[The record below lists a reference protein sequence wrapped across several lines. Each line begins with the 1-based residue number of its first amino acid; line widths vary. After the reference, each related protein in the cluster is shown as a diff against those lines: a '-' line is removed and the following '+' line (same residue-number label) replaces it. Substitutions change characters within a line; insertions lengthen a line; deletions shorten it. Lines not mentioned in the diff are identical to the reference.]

1 MTTVAARSGRLERR
15 AAARLCSVPRRGA
28 RGARRGDPAGR
39 RRRAPGAHPGRAGLP
54 CAEITFRT
62 AAAAA
67 AIAAIAAAVP
77 ELRVGAGTV
86 LTVEQAEAALQA
98 GASFIVAPG
107 FDPAV
112 VDFALQRGVPIVP
125 GVCTP
130 TEVTLALARGLSL
143 LKLFPAEA
151 AGGVAYLKAL
161 AAPFG
166 AARFVPTGG
175 IGPDNL
181 ASYLAVRQVVACG
194 GSWMVTKELIAA
206 GDFDTIGGLACEAPD
221 ASPARPARAPE
232 PGEGGSRGPARDPP
246 RRSVPLG
253 PRRPRRGHAAPR
265 PRRGPHRDHAARSA
279 STRAAANTTWRAA
292 CGAASACAPPW

>member
-1 MTTVAARSGRLERR
+1 MSAEGFASFLAEVRLVPVVAIPRADDAVPLARTLVE
-15 AAARLCSVPRRGA
+15 
-28 RGARRGDPAGR
+28 
-39 RRRAPGAHPGRAGLP
+39 AGLP

-62 AAAAA
+62 DAAAA
-67 AIAAIAAAVP
+67 AIAAIATGVP

-86 LTVEQAEAALQA
+86 LSVAQAEAAVRA

-112 VDFALQRGVPIVP
+112 VDFALERGIPVVP

-130 TEVTLALARGLSL
+130 TEVTLALACGLSV

-181 ASYLAVRQVVACG
+181 ASYLAVRQVIACG
-194 GSWMVTKELIAA
+194 GSWMVTKDLIAA
-206 GDFDTIGGLACEAPD
+206 GDFDTIGRLATEARRL
-221 ASPARPARAPE
+221 AGAARP
-232 PGEGGSRGPARDPP
+232 
-246 RRSVPLG
+246 SVV
-253 PRRPRRGHAAPR
+253 
-265 PRRGPHRDHAARSA
+265 
-279 STRAAANTTWRAA
+279 
-292 CGAASACAPPW
+292 

>member
-1 MTTVAARSGRLERR
+1 VSTDEFASFLAEVRVVPVVAIPRADDAVPLARTLVE
-15 AAARLCSVPRRGA
+15 
-28 RGARRGDPAGR
+28 
-39 RRRAPGAHPGRAGLP
+39 AGLP

-62 AAAAA
+62 DAAAA

-86 LTVEQAEAALQA
+86 LSVTQAEAAIRA

-112 VDFALQRGVPIVP
+112 VDVALEHGVPVVP

-130 TEVTLALARGLSL
+130 TEVTLALSRGLSI

-175 IGPDNL
+175 IGPGNL
-181 ASYLAVRQVVACG
+181 ASYLALRQVVACG
-194 GSWMVTKELIAA
+194 GSWMVTRDLIAA
-206 GDFDTIGGLACEAPD
+206 GDFDAIGGLAAEARRLACAARPD
-221 ASPARPARAPE
+221 AA
-232 PGEGGSRGPARDPP
+232 
-246 RRSVPLG
+246 
-253 PRRPRRGHAAPR
+253 
-265 PRRGPHRDHAARSA
+265 
-279 STRAAANTTWRAA
+279 
-292 CGAASACAPPW
+292 